1 MINSEI
7 VERARRIKLLIT
19 DIDGVM
25 TDGRIV
31 YSIYGDELKFFDVTD
46 GFGISLLNK
55 VGIKTVIITAKK
67 SRIVKMRARDLKVAK
82 AYAGFID
89 KLIPFN
95 DVLKRFNVSPEEI
108 CFIGD
113 DLIDVPILKRV
124 GLAVSV
130 PNAVEDVKIFAHHIT
145 SKPGGRGAV
154 RELCDLILKS
164 RTSGTKR
171 HPNILNSAPTYEVTC
186 GIHRPTS

>member
-1 MINSEI
+1 MINSGI
-7 VERARRIKLLIT
+7 VDKARRIKLLIT

-46 GFGISLLNK
+46 GFGMSLLNR

-67 SRIVKMRARDLKVAK
+67 SRIVKLRARDLKVTK
-82 AYAGFID
+82 AYAGFVD
-89 KLIPFN
+89 KRVPFN
-95 DVLKRFNVSPEEI
+95 DVLKRFKIPAEEI

-113 DLIDVPILKRV
+113 DLIDIPILKRV

-130 PNAVEDVKIFAHHIT
+130 PNGMEEVKAIAHHVT
-145 SKPGGRGAV
+145 AKPGGRGAV
-154 RELCDLILKS
+154 REVCELILKS
-164 RTSGTKR
+164 QNRWDEATSRYFK
-171 HPNILNSAPTYEVTC
+171 
-186 GIHRPTS
+186 

>member
-1 MINSEI
+1 MMNSQI
-7 VERARRIKLLIT
+7 VEKARRIKMLIT

-46 GFGISLLNK
+46 GFGISLLNRA
-55 VGIKTVIITAKK
+55 GIKTVIITAKK
-67 SRIVKMRARDLKVAK
+67 SRIVKMRARDLKVLK

-95 DVLKRFNVSPEEI
+95 DVLKRYNIPPEEI

-113 DLIDVPILKRV
+113 DLIDVPILRRV

-130 PNAVEDVKIFAHHIT
+130 PNAVAEVKAIAHHIT
-145 SKPGGRGAV
+145 LKPGGRGAV

-164 RTSGTKR
+164 QDKWD
-171 HPNILNSAPTYEVTC
+171 EVT
-186 GIHRPTS
+186 SKYLK